1 MGTHERRMAIWN
13 TLCQRKQDTAGHL
26 AAEFHVSLRTIY
38 YDLEYLSLIYPLEVI
53 RGRYHGG
60 IKIADYFTPDKTK
73 LTPVQRN
80 LLLRLCANLYGRQRL
95 PTQNDGGAVIYAV
108 PPYSFTEEGKRLSAF
123 RRFRHFPTIRKRTNE
138 KSPRIP
144 SRMYTLSMANFYESW

>member
-1 MGTHERRMAIWN
+1 MGTHKRRMAIWN

-38 YDLEYLSLIYPLEVI
+38 YDLEHLSLICPLEVI

-73 LTPVQRN
+73 LSPVQ
-80 LLLRLCANLYGRQRL
+80 LGLMLRLCANLYGNNKFTMLSILKKMNKRIL
-95 PTQNDGGAVIYAV
+95 KMLCLKGGATFTA
-108 PPYSFTEEGKRLSAF
+108 YS
-123 RRFRHFPTIRKRTNE
+123 
-138 KSPRIP
+138 
-144 SRMYTLSMANFYESW
+144 

>member
-1 MGTHERRMAIWN
+1 MELRKEVGNWVLICEGWLSGTRYASVNRIS
-13 TLCQRKQDTAGHL
+13 AGHL

-73 LTPVQRN
+73 LTPVQRD
-80 LLLRLCANLYGRQRL
+80 LLLRLCTNLYG
-95 PTQNDGGAVIYAV
+95 NDKLIML
-108 PPYSFTEEGKRLSAF
+108 SILDTFT
-123 RRFRHFPTIRKRTNE
+123 
-138 KSPRIP
+138 
-144 SRMYTLSMANFYESW
+144 

>member
-73 LTPVQRN
+73 LTPVQRD
-80 LLLRLCANLYGRQRL
+80 LLLRLFTDLYG
-95 PTQNDGGAVIYAV
+95 NDKLIMLSVLDT
-108 PPYSFTEEGKRLSAF
+108 FT
-123 RRFRHFPTIRKRTNE
+123 
-138 KSPRIP
+138 
-144 SRMYTLSMANFYESW
+144 

>member
-26 AAEFHVSLRTIY
+26 SAEFHVSLRTIY

-73 LTPVQRN
+73 LTPVQRD
-80 LLLRLCANLYGRQRL
+80 LLLRLFTNLYGNDKLIMLSILKNEQEDSKNALSQRR
-95 PTQNDGGAVIYAV
+95 GHIYCILVA
-108 PPYSFTEEGKRLSAF
+108 RLSF
-123 RRFRHFPTIRKRTNE
+123 LSQQRTDTE
-138 KSPRIP
+138 RI
-144 SRMYTLSMANFYESW
+144 

>member
-26 AAEFHVSLRTIY
+26 SAEFHVSLRTIY

-73 LTPVQRN
+73 LTPVQRD
-80 LLLRLCANLYGRQRL
+80 LLLRLFTNLYGHDKLIMLSILTATCKPCHGKQ
-95 PTQNDGGAVIYAV
+95 GA
-108 PPYSFTEEGKRLSAF
+108 
-123 RRFRHFPTIRKRTNE
+123 TIPCGHYDT
-138 KSPRIP
+138 STTA
-144 SRMYTLSMANFYESW
+144 SH

>member
-1 MGTHERRMAIWN
+1 MVEKRRHRSDRCRLIPVSAVYTRGERLHKIRDRP
-13 TLCQRKQDTAGHL
+13 LCQRKQDTAGHL

-73 LTPVQRN
+73 LTPVQRD
-80 LLLRLCANLYGRQRL
+80 LLLRLFTNLYG
-95 PTQNDGGAVIYAV
+95 NDKLIML
-108 PPYSFTEEGKRLSAF
+108 SILDTFT
-123 RRFRHFPTIRKRTNE
+123 
-138 KSPRIP
+138 
-144 SRMYTLSMANFYESW
+144 

>member
-53 RGRYHGG
+53 RERYHGG

-73 LTPVQRN
+73 LPPVQ
-80 LLLRLCANLYGRQRL
+80 LGLMLRLCANLYGNNKFTMLSILKKMNKRIL
-95 PTQNDGGAVIYAV
+95 KMLCLKGGATFTA
-108 PPYSFTEEGKRLSAF
+108 YS
-123 RRFRHFPTIRKRTNE
+123 
-138 KSPRIP
+138 
-144 SRMYTLSMANFYESW
+144 

>member
-38 YDLEYLSLIYPLEVI
+38 YDLEHLSLICPLEVI

-73 LTPVQRN
+73 LSPVQ
-80 LLLRLCANLYGRQRL
+80 LGLMLRLCANLYGNNKFTMLSILKKMNKRIL
-95 PTQNDGGAVIYAV
+95 KMLCLKGGATFTA
-108 PPYSFTEEGKRLSAF
+108 YS
-123 RRFRHFPTIRKRTNE
+123 
-138 KSPRIP
+138 
-144 SRMYTLSMANFYESW
+144 

>member
-38 YDLEYLSLIYPLEVI
+38 YDLEYLSLI

-60 IKIADYFTPDKTK
+60 IKIADYFMPDKTK
-73 LTPVQRN
+73 LTPVQRD
-80 LLLRLCANLYGRQRL
+80 LLLRLFTNLYG
-95 PTQNDGGAVIYAV
+95 NDKLIML
-108 PPYSFTEEGKRLSAF
+108 SILDTFT
-123 RRFRHFPTIRKRTNE
+123 
-138 KSPRIP
+138 
-144 SRMYTLSMANFYESW
+144 

>member
-38 YDLEYLSLIYPLEVI
+38 PLEVI

-60 IKIADYFTPDKTK
+60 IKIADDFTPDKTK
-73 LTPVQRN
+73 LTPVQRD
-80 LLLRLCANLYGRQRL
+80 LLLRLCTNLYGHDKL
-95 PTQNDGGAVIYAV
+95 IMLSIPDT
-108 PPYSFTEEGKRLSAF
+108 FT
-123 RRFRHFPTIRKRTNE
+123 
-138 KSPRIP
+138 
-144 SRMYTLSMANFYESW
+144 

>member
-53 RGRYHGG
+53 R
-60 IKIADYFTPDKTK
+60 
-73 LTPVQRN
+73 
-80 LLLRLCANLYGRQRL
+80 
-95 PTQNDGGAVIYAV
+95 
-108 PPYSFTEEGKRLSAF
+108 
-123 RRFRHFPTIRKRTNE
+123 
-138 KSPRIP
+138 
-144 SRMYTLSMANFYESW
+144 